1 MVVRISPIV
10 PLPPEFRT
18 TTTFFNHSIMD
29 SIKPTPPTFL
39 DLWSML
45 YSNGGTNYSKYDCCC
60 LWDSLSPEK
69 QSELYNNIRLRL
81 EQKRYVSY
89 NAYQAMQESLR
100 EIERLQHHAAPPKNY
115 NHSREFDAMVA
126 KGCLVTANYNGEVGI
141 YTEADAT
148 QHNMTI
154 IKHLHP

>member
-1 MVVRISPIV
+1 MQTPQP
-10 PLPPEFRT
+10 PL
-18 TTTFFNHSIMD
+18 
-29 SIKPTPPTFL
+29 PTFL

-60 LWDSLSPEK
+60 LWDSLSPE
-69 QSELYNNIRLRL
+69 QQCELYNNIRLRL

-100 EIERLQHHAAPPKNY
+100 EIERLMKQIAPPKNY
-115 NHSREFDAMVA
+115 NGSREFEAMVA
-126 KGCLVTANYNGEVGI
+126 TGTLVTARYNGQTGV
-141 YTEADAT
+141 YTEEDVRR
-148 QHNMTI
+148 HNMTI

>member
-1 MVVRISPIV
+1 MQTPQP
-10 PLPPEFRT
+10 PL
-18 TTTFFNHSIMD
+18 
-29 SIKPTPPTFL
+29 PTFL
-39 DLWSML
+39 DLWSKL

-60 LWDSLSPEK
+60 LWDSLSQE
-69 QSELYNNIRLRL
+69 QQCELYNNIRLRL

-100 EIERLQHHAAPPKNY
+100 EIERLRSKSVQPPINY
-115 NHSREFDAMVA
+115 NGSRKFEAMVA
-126 KGCLVTANYNGEVGI
+126 KGCLVTANYNGETGI
-141 YTEADAT
+141 YTEADAV

>member
-1 MVVRISPIV
+1 
-10 PLPPEFRT
+10 
-18 TTTFFNHSIMD
+18 
-29 SIKPTPPTFL
+29 
-39 DLWSML
+39 ML

-69 QSELYNNIRLRL
+69 QGELYNNIRLRL

-115 NHSREFDAMVA
+115 NHSREFDAMV
-126 KGCLVTANYNGEVGI
+126 KTGTLCTAEYNGAVGI
-141 YTEADAT
+141 YTLDDAVRY
-148 QHNMTI
+148 NMTI
-154 IKHLHP
+154 KKHLQPC

>member
-1 MVVRISPIV
+1 MQTPQP
-10 PLPPEFRT
+10 PL
-18 TTTFFNHSIMD
+18 
-29 SIKPTPPTFL
+29 PTFL

-60 LWDSLSPEK
+60 LWDSLSPEQ
-69 QSELYNNIRLRL
+69 QSELYNNIRRRL

-100 EIERLQHHAAPPKNY
+100 EIERLQHHVAPPKNY
-115 NHSREFDAMVA
+115 NHSRDFDRMVA
-126 KGCLVTANYNGEVGI
+126 TGTLVTAEYNGEVGI
-141 YTEADAT
+141 YTEVDAV